1 MDRCQVIGRRRVE
14 AIAPSPHLQVSPMQ
28 ETYINHPTFGLLY
41 SLCAVGTSQGLF
53 TTLYA
58 QRLFF
63 RVSLNPALSEDTVF
77 QSVSRSEAKLIVEAE
92 LRNLRREGKREALA
106 ALEDVYRRTFV

>member
-1 MDRCQVIGRRRVE
+1 
-14 AIAPSPHLQVSPMQ
+14 MQ

-41 SLCAVGTSQGLF
+41 SVCTVGEAQGLF

-63 RVSLNPALSEDTVF
+63 RVSLNPAIGEETLF
-77 QSVSRSEAKLIVEAE
+77 QPVSRSEAKLIVEAE
-92 LRNLRREGKREALA
+92 LRNLRRLGKVDALGT
-106 ALEDVYRRTFV
+106 LQDVYKRTFI

>member
-1 MDRCQVIGRRRVE
+1 
-14 AIAPSPHLQVSPMQ
+14 MQ

-41 SLCAVGTSQGLF
+41 SVCAVGDTQGLF

-63 RVSLNPALSEDTVF
+63 RVSLNPAIGEETVF
-77 QSVSRSEAKLIVEAE
+77 QPVSRSEAKLIVEAE
-92 LRNLRREGKREALA
+92 MRNLRRLGKAETLTLLQA
-106 ALEDVYRRTFV
+106 VYKRTFA